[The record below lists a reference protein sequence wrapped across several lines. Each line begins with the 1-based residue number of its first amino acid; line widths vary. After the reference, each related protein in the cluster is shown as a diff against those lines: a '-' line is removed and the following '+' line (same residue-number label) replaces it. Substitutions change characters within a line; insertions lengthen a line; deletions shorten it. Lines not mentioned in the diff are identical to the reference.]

1 MDIKKFKDYINE
13 NISTTVT
20 ETDIREYI
28 REELEIIKNNL
39 NVKISSRFP
48 LDNNKLNIEDD
59 AKINQIFEELVEIYS
74 KITIENISNFEKT
87 WITPNEKIEEGDT
100 VYDKE
105 TDEEYFVT
113 RFGVNNNFYDGN
125 KFKFI
130 SLDNVLK
137 KKNHNLY

>member
-13 NISTTVT
+13 NISVT

-28 REELEIIKNNL
+28 REEIEIIKNNL

-48 LDNNKLNIEDD
+48 LDNNQLNIEDETR
-59 AKINQIFEELVEIYS
+59 INAIFEELVNIYS

-87 WITPNEKIEEGDT
+87 WVTPAEKIEEGDT

-105 TDEEYFVT
+105 SGEEFFVT
-113 RFGVNNNFYDGN
+113 RFGAGNNFYDGN
-125 KFKFI
+125 KFRFI
-130 SLDNVLK
+130 SLDNVTKTK
-137 KKNHNLY
+137 K